1 MMSVLDEEEFVM
13 LRKYKGKVKVENVE
27 RIIDLIEEEMK
38 KTDKLKTAAIYV
50 FANNVEEIK
59 SNKELYEIILKTL
72 EKFSPKLGFDNVV
85 ELIKSSIS

>member
-1 MMSVLDEEEFVM
+1 MMSVLDEEEFVT

-59 SNKELYEIILKTL
+59 SNKELYEIILKIL

>member
-1 MMSVLDEEEFVM
+1 MSVLDEEEFVT

-59 SNKELYEIILKTL
+59 SNKELYEIILKIL
-72 EKFSPKLGFDNVV
+72 EKFSPKLGFDNVA

>member
-1 MMSVLDEEEFVM
+1 MSVLDEEEFVT

-59 SNKELYEIILKTL
+59 SNKELYEIILKIL

>member
-1 MMSVLDEEEFVM
+1 M
-13 LRKYKGKVKVENVE
+13 
-27 RIIDLIEEEMK
+27 
-38 KTDKLKTAAIYV
+38 

>member
-1 MMSVLDEEEFVM
+1 MSVLDEEEFVM